1 MKKKLLIVLTGIM
14 FLLTPNYIKANY
26 DPTIVDIYAFNVVVE
41 KKFNA
46 NCINPENGIES
57 EITIKKDE
65 VLKISS

>member
-46 NCINPENGIES
+46 NCINPENGI
-57 EITIKKDE
+57 
-65 VLKISS
+65 